1 MRPLTDEETKAVLEK
16 IDKFIGASV
25 KLLIDRK
32 DGTYCFRIQKDRVF
46 YISESVL
53 KMACNVPR
61 EQLLMMG
68 VCFGKFTKSGKFRL
82 QVTALDQ
89 IAPYAKGKVWLKPS
103 AEQQFLYG
111 HNVLKSGVSQISEN
125 VERYQGIVVY
135 NMADLPIGF
144 GVAAKATAE
153 CRKADPMTIVVFH
166 QADVGEYLRCE
177 DTLL

>member
-68 VCFGKFTKSGKFRL
+68 VCFGKFTKSGKLSSAARIL
-82 QVTALDQ
+82 
-89 IAPYAKGKVWLKPS
+89 APLS
-103 AEQQFLYG
+103 L
-111 HNVLKSGVSQISEN
+111 S
-125 VERYQGIVVY
+125 
-135 NMADLPIGF
+135 D
-144 GVAAKATAE
+144 
-153 CRKADPMTIVVFH
+153 
-166 QADVGEYLRCE
+166 
-177 DTLL
+177 